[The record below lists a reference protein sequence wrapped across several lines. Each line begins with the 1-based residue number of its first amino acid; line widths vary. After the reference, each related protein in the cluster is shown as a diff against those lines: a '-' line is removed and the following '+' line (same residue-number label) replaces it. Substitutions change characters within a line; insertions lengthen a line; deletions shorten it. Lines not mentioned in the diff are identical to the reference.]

1 MSSKTGTLFHCPHS
15 DLLGDSGRVE
25 WEVYEKV
32 DLTEQEYRGIRQG
45 PYLSSCV
52 LAFNKHTQTSHYF
65 RFGSGGIMHGVPAD
79 AREDH
84 IWIKKSGTRKQ
95 FSQHMLSKIP
105 SIFEHHQIELVS
117 VPFIF
122 HHSLCVAVFISLSA
136 PPPSKAQRD
145 GHKIVI
151 QLIGPDSF
159 VLLLHMDY
167 AENYSHIQQIMSQ
180 QKWFKRLGQW
190 S

>member
-1 MSSKTGTLFHCPHS
+1 MSSKNGTLFHCPHS

-117 VPFIF
+117 LPFFFESIN
-122 HHSLCVAVFISLSA
+122 CITAYI
-136 PPPSKAQRD
+136 
-145 GHKIVI
+145 
-151 QLIGPDSF
+151 
-159 VLLLHMDY
+159 
-167 AENYSHIQQIMSQ
+167 
-180 QKWFKRLGQW
+180 
-190 S
+190 

>member
-1 MSSKTGTLFHCPHS
+1 MSSKTGTLFHCPNS

-122 HHSLCVAVFISLSA
+122 HHSLCVAVFINLSA
-136 PPPSKAQRD
+136 PPPPS
-145 GHKIVI
+145 
-151 QLIGPDSF
+151 
-159 VLLLHMDY
+159 
-167 AENYSHIQQIMSQ
+167 
-180 QKWFKRLGQW
+180 RLNATAIK
-190 S
+190 

>member
-1 MSSKTGTLFHCPHS
+1 
-15 DLLGDSGRVE
+15 
-25 WEVYEKV
+25 
-32 DLTEQEYRGIRQG
+32 
-45 PYLSSCV
+45 
-52 LAFNKHTQTSHYF
+52 
-65 RFGSGGIMHGVPAD
+65 MHGVPAD

-122 HHSLCVAVFISLSA
+122 HHSLCVAVFINLPTPT
-136 PPPSKAQRD
+136 PPTPHPPIKAQRD

-180 QKWFKRLGQW
+180 QKWFKRLGQL
-190 S
+190 SLHAASLGPC

>member
-1 MSSKTGTLFHCPHS
+1 
-15 DLLGDSGRVE
+15 
-25 WEVYEKV
+25 
-32 DLTEQEYRGIRQG
+32 
-45 PYLSSCV
+45 
-52 LAFNKHTQTSHYF
+52 
-65 RFGSGGIMHGVPAD
+65 MHGVPVD

-95 FSQHMLSKIP
+95 FSQRMLSKIP
-105 SIFEHHQIELVS
+105 FIFEHHQIELVS
-117 VPFIF
+117 VHFIV
-122 HHSLCVAVFISLSA
+122 HYILCIAVFII
-136 PPPSKAQRD
+136 PPFFAVFTITTKAQRD